1 MEDDTKKDNRIKDND
16 ISNWKTTKEEK
27 TRQKGK
33 TTSNTNFPEDN
44 RTMKDDIT
52 IDRIIMKATT
62 EKTTIDT
69 QVWVH
74 RRGSWCSTQGG
85 GGGGKKVLKNIK
97 KHKSEC

>member
-1 MEDDTKKDNRIKDND
+1 MEDNKRREDKAER
-16 ISNWKTTKEEK
+16 
-27 TRQKGK
+27 
-33 TTSNTNFPEDN
+33 EDN
-44 RTMKDDIT
+44 LQHQLSEDNKTMKDDIT

-69 QVWVH
+69 QVCVH
-74 RRGSWCSTQGG
+74 RRGSWCSTHGG